1 MAEFKSKYPEL
12 GFYVGDAFKSFKN
25 GVFKTDNEDEIKV
38 LSELADVTRIDKP
51 TEEAA
56 PKPATK
62 KQTRK
67 SSAK

>member
-12 GFYVGDAFKSFKN
+12 GFYVDAEFKSFKN
-25 GVFKTDNEDEIKV
+25 GVYKTESQDEIKV

-56 PKPATK
+56 PKPAAK

>member
-1 MAEFKSKYPEL
+1 MAEFKSRYKEL
-12 GFYVGDAFKSFKN
+12 GFYVNGILLTFKN
-25 GVFKTDNEDEIKV
+25 GVFKTDDEDEIKV

-51 TEEAA
+51 TEEDA
-56 PKPATK
+56 PKPAAK